1 MKEAPSPRPAL
12 YTLFAIVVI
21 DLIGFGIVIPIL
33 PFYADSFGAGASLL
47 GLLVTSY
54 SGFQFLFAP
63 IWGRLSDRFGR
74 RPVMLATIAGTAV
87 SLALLGWA
95 PSLAWLFAA
104 RLLGGAFGA
113 NISVASAYITDL
125 TSENERT
132 KYMGFLGASFGVGF
146 VLGPA
151 IGGFLAPY
159 GYAVP
164 MWVAAGLAAV
174 NAGFAYFTLAEPPRH
189 VATDG
194 QPATEKLA
202 GLFTRVPGGDPAQ
215 SLIRKLCAS
224 VFVFSFAVSQLE
236 TLFAFLMME
245 RFGYDAA
252 NVAFILV
259 FMAFVMILIQGGG
272 LRVLVKRLGEPRLLQ
287 TGALLLVPSL
297 AVVPF
302 VPTVAWLLVP
312 LALSAIG
319 RALCYPS
326 MMGLIANAA
335 PAGHRGAV
343 MGSFQASASLA
354 RVLGPFAAGFLYDW
368 SRPAPFVVG
377 GALMLIVLGIAFALP
392 LPEPL
397 PERLSESP
405 PNPA

>member
-1 MKEAPSPRPAL
+1 MKEAPSPRAAL
-12 YTLFAIVVI
+12 FTLFAIVVI

-33 PFYADSFGAGASLL
+33 PFYADSFGASASVL
-47 GLLVTSY
+47 GLLVTCY
-54 SGFQFLFAP
+54 SGCQFLFAP

-125 TSENERT
+125 TSESERT

-151 IGGFLAPY
+151 IGGFLAPH
-159 GYAVP
+159 GYALP
-164 MWVAAGLAAV
+164 MWVAAGLAAI
-174 NAGFAYFTLAEPPRH
+174 NAVFAYFTLAEPPRH
-189 VATDG
+189 VATAG
-194 QPATEKLA
+194 EPATERLA
-202 GLFTRVPGGDPAQ
+202 GLFTAGGGPTQ
-215 SLIRKLCAS
+215 SLIRKLCAA

-236 TLFAFLMME
+236 TLFAFFMME

-252 NVAFILV
+252 HVAFILV

-272 LRVLVKRLGEPRLLQ
+272 LRVLVKRMGEPRLLQ
-287 TGALLLVPSL
+287 IGALLLVPSL

-302 VPTVAWLLVP
+302 MHSVPWLLLP

-335 PAGHRGAV
+335 PAQRRGAV
-343 MGSFQASASLA
+343 MGSFQSSASLA

-368 SRPAPFVVG
+368 LRPAPFVAG
-377 GALMLIVLGIAFALP
+377 GAAMLIVLGIALALP
-392 LPEPL
+392 LPELL
-397 PERLSESP
+397 PQKAAET
-405 PNPA
+405 A

>member
-1 MKEAPSPRPAL
+1 MKEAPSPRAAL
-12 YTLFAIVVI
+12 FTLFAIVVI

-33 PFYADSFGAGASLL
+33 PFYADSFGAGASVL

-54 SGFQFLFAP
+54 SGCQFLFAP

-125 TSENERT
+125 TSEGERT

-151 IGGFLAPY
+151 IGGFLAPH
-159 GYAVP
+159 GYALP
-164 MWVAAGLAAV
+164 MWVAAGLASLNAV
-174 NAGFAYFTLAEPPRH
+174 FAFFTLAEPPRH
-189 VATDG
+189 VAVAG
-194 QPATEKLA
+194 EPAAERLA

-215 SLIRKLCAS
+215 ALIRKLCAA
-224 VFVFSFAVSQLE
+224 VFVFGFSVSQLE

-252 NVAFILV
+252 HVAFILV
-259 FMAFVMILIQGGG
+259 FMAFVMIAIQGGG

-287 TGALLLVPSL
+287 AGALLLVPSL
-297 AVVPF
+297 AIVPF
-302 VPTVAWLLVP
+302 VPSVPWLLLP

-335 PAGHRGAV
+335 PPTQRGAV
-343 MGSFQASASLA
+343 MGTFQSSASLA

-368 SRPAPFVVG
+368 NRPAPFLVG
-377 GALMLIVLGIAFALP
+377 GAMMLIVLGLALALP
-392 LPEPL
+392 APGLLPE
-397 PERLSESP
+397 SQ
-405 PNPA
+405 A